1 MSVTSGDSKN
11 SISVNKKSAALIWK
25 GEGEKKNPK
34 TLQELTGQASGIVV
48 YGEDVLVLNWAD
60 KCPSGGL
67 PATDILGSMIVP
79 YPHSLKVTKKYKV
92 SDVRS
97 ALPGEIV
104 EMGSQVLVEN
114 MHILHDDN
122 NEILGLWGYRISKK
136 NELLVESTIVTPT
149 SGTCYQIGS
158 ALVIAPDE
166 WI

>member
-60 KCPSGGL
+60 KCP
-67 PATDILGSMIVP
+67 
-79 YPHSLKVTKKYKV
+79 HSLKVTKKYKV

-104 EMGSQVLVEN
+104 EMGSQVFVEN